1 MTWKKRIIS
10 IALCLCALL
19 CAASV
24 RADAAGAH
32 SHPICGANHKD
43 VGDHTSDNCSTPTWT
58 AWDGKSEITYTNNV
72 AYIYLSD
79 DVTLQINNDFGKP
92 KSLDVGNGKTLYL
105 CLNGHSL
112 TNRGSNTICVYGTL
126 VLCDCKGGGQN
137 NGTITHTKD
146 TDGSFTGSEGI
157 HVNSG
162 ATFTMYG
169 GTISGNNGGVQVYE
183 STFTMYGGKISNN
196 ASRGVDVYGGT
207 FTMYGGEITD
217 NTFIDSSTSNFG
229 GGAGVR
235 VRDSDTVQGNFA
247 MYGGEIS
254 NNTYEG
260 VGDGGGVY
268 ASSTGKFI
276 IQDGKITDNHCINTL
291 VGAYGGGLYISDA
304 HSELRIEN
312 STISNN
318 TCDGNGGGIFII
330 SNVTGSITNCTIS
343 NNSATDASSKGGGLA
358 FDTATVTI
366 TGGSITDNKTM
377 GKGGGMAVG
386 SWGDDSKITLSGS
399 MNFSGNAQGCTA
411 DENGKL
417 TGGTANDVHLNT
429 SSVYLRLASDFSKTS
444 AAPIVVT
451 TFSEPTNKTVKIAEG
466 IASVAKA
473 TDFTYGNGSN
483 SAIGIIAKTKADGTT
498 VELLACKH
506 NYSQKTDSDNHWQE
520 CSICKDKKDVAKHT
534 YFTDWQTNSI
544 KHWHECECGQKS
556 GEANHSYSSDWKTG
570 DGKHWHEC
578 ECGQKSGEANHSY
591 STAWQR
597 DDTSHFHECSACG
610 DKTDIAICVY
620 TARVT
625 SSHQKSDATCTAKAV
640 YWKSCV
646 CDRESTETFESGEKN
661 PNNHTGTLGS
671 WQSNDDGHWK
681 EYSCCQTKVQE
692 GTHTWDEGKVTTPA
706 TCTAVGEK
714 TYTCGTCNAKK
725 TEEIQVTGHAWDTKW
740 SKDNDHHWHKCKNA
754 NCTEIADQAEHSWN
768 EGEVTTSP
776 TCTTDGERTYTCA
789 VCSATKKEPIPAT
802 GHTWD
807 TKWSKDNDHHWHEC
821 KNANCTEIA
830 DQAEHNWN
838 EGEVTTPATCTT
850 DGEKTYTCTVC
861 RATKTKTIPAT
872 GHAWDTEWSKDNDHH
887 WHECNNANCDAVKDK
902 AEHRWN
908 EGKVTTPAT
917 CTTDGEKTFTCTVC
931 SATKKET
938 IPATG
943 HAWDTEWSKD
953 NDHHWHKCKNANCT
967 EIADQAEHSWNEGKV
982 TTSPTCTAVGEKT
995 YTCTAC
1001 SATKTE
1007 PVPATGHTPGAAVC
1021 ENKVAAT
1028 CTTAGSYDE
1037 VVYCTAC
1044 RNEVSRT
1051 QKTIDKLAHDY
1062 DTTKWVKADENQHGH
1077 KCKNCDA
1084 ITDLTAHVPGAAA
1097 TETTP
1102 QLCTVCG
1109 YVIAPATH
1117 PVHTWVF
1124 VAETPATCNAA
1135 GEREHYKCT
1144 CGRTSFKNGDV
1155 YDINE
1160 DASVLTIEK
1169 NSANHTGA
1177 PDSKWH
1183 SDSANHWQ
1191 EYTCCHARAN
1201 EAAHSGGAAT
1211 CTAQAVC
1218 QVCGKA
1224 YGPLAA
1230 HDWQPATCT
1239 APKTCT
1245 ACHVTDGAALAHD
1258 WGAWKVTTP
1267 ATKDAPGVET
1277 RTCAHNSAHTET
1289 RSIPKL
1295 STTVYTVSEDTKI
1308 AQIEAKVDGL
1318 DKILELNENKALVN
1332 DGKSVGVSLTVK
1344 NTASSGVS
1352 EKIKEKLAGSSMVGL
1367 RLELTVEK
1375 TVSENGA
1382 VVERENIPDTVEL
1395 LKTTI
1400 TLPAE
1405 LQGKSGYVV
1414 YRLHGDAVH
1423 VLTETPNENGEF
1435 ITVSA
1440 DKTQITICARLYSEY
1455 VIAYQTSGSSGGG
1468 YHPVNPT
1475 PVKATSANTG
1485 DAGVLLYG
1493 VTAALSLTGT
1503 AWLGA
1508 KGKKR

>member
-10 IALCLCALL
+10 IVLCLCALL

-24 RADAAGAH
+24 RAEAA
-32 SHPICGANHKD
+32 
-43 VGDHTSDNCSTPTWT
+43 DHTNHLVCGGTTCDHKTGTHITNTPTWT
-58 AWDGKSEITYTNNV
+58 AWDGTT
-72 AYIYLSD
+72 
-79 DVTLQINNDFGKP
+79 TINNDFFGNSTEKYLYLSQDVTPGDYIIVP
-92 KSLDVGNGKTLYL
+92 KGKTLYL

-112 TNRGSNTICVYGTL
+112 KSKAYYAIYVSGTL
-126 VLCDCKGGGQN
+126 VLCDCNGSEQGKGVISHGEE
-137 NGTITHTKD
+137 
-146 TDGSFTGSEGI
+146 DGSICGADGI
-157 HVNSG
+157 YVVDN
-162 ATFTMYG
+162 AIFTMYG
-169 GTISGNNGGVQVYE
+169 GTISNNDG
-183 STFTMYGGKISNN
+183 
-196 ASRGVDVYGGT
+196 RGVLVSGGT
-207 FTMYGGEITD
+207 FTMYGGEISH
-217 NTFIDSSTSNFG
+217 NTCITKSAAG
-229 GGAGVR
+229 GGGVW
-235 VRDSDTVQGNFA
+235 VKDDDSNIGNFT
-247 MYGGEIS
+247 MYGGTICK
-254 NNTYEG
+254 NTYKG
-260 VGDGGGVY
+260 IGNCGGGGVY
-268 ASSTGKFI
+268 ASGTGDFI
-276 IQDGKITDNHCINTL
+276 IQGGEITNNQCSYSATNTSN
-291 VGAYGGGLYISDA
+291 GASGGGLYISGKPR
-304 HSELRIEN
+304 ELKIEN
-312 STISNN
+312 CTISNN
-318 TCDGNGGGIFII
+318 TCDGEGGGIFII
-330 SNVTGSITNCTIS
+330 SNETGSITNCTIS
-343 NNSATDASSKGGGLA
+343 NNSATGASSKGGGLA

-366 TGGSITDNKTM
+366 TGGSITDNKTA
-377 GKGGGMAVG
+377 GKGGAMAVG
-386 SWGDDSKITLSGS
+386 SWGEDSKITLSSGLE
-399 MNFSGNAQGCTA
+399 FSGNAQGCTA
-411 DENGKL
+411 DKNGKL
-417 TGGTANDVHLNT
+417 IGGTANDVYLN
-429 SSVYLRLASDFSKTS
+429 SSAYLRLADDFSKTS
-444 AAPIVVT
+444 TAAIVVT
-451 TFSEPTNKTVKIAEG
+451 TASEPNNRSTVKIAEG
-466 IASVAKA
+466 SASAAKA

-520 CSICKDKKDVAKHT
+520 CSICGDKKDVAKHT
-534 YFTDWQTNSI
+534 YSTDWQTNSTKHWHECECGAKSGEADHAYSNEWKTGDGKHWHECACGQKSGEAEHSYSTAWKTGDG
-544 KHWHECECGQKS
+544 KHWHECECGQRS

-578 ECGQKSGEANHSY
+578 ECGQKSGEAAHSYSSDWKTDNSKHWHECECGQKSGEAAHSY
-591 STAWQR
+591 STAWKTGDGKHWHECECGQRSGEAEHSYSTAWDR
-597 DDTSHFHECSACG
+597 DDTSHFHKCSVCD

-625 SSHQKSDATCTAKAV
+625 SGHQKSDATCTAKAV

-646 CDRESTETFESGEKN
+646 CDRESTETFESGETN
-661 PNNHTGTLGS
+661 PNNHTGQLGD
-671 WQSNDDGHWK
+671 WQTNTDEHWK
-681 EYSCCQTKVQE
+681 VYSCCQAQSDK
-692 GTHTWDEGKVTTPA
+692 A
-706 TCTAVGEK
+706 A
-714 TYTCGTCNAKK
+714 
-725 TEEIQVTGHAWDTKW
+725 
-740 SKDNDHHWHKCKNA
+740 
-754 NCTEIADQAEHSWN
+754 HSWDD
-768 EGEVTTSP
+768 GEVTTSP
-776 TCTTDGERTYTCA
+776 TCTTA
-789 VCSATKKEPIPAT
+789 
-802 GHTWD
+802 
-807 TKWSKDNDHHWHEC
+807 
-821 KNANCTEIA
+821 
-830 DQAEHNWN
+830 
-838 EGEVTTPATCTT
+838 
-850 DGEKTYTCTVC
+850 
-861 RATKTKTIPAT
+861 
-872 GHAWDTEWSKDNDHH
+872 
-887 WHECNNANCDAVKDK
+887 
-902 AEHRWN
+902 
-908 EGKVTTPAT
+908 
-917 CTTDGEKTFTCTVC
+917 GEKTFTCTAC

-953 NDHHWHKCKNANCT
+953 NDHHWHKCKNCNAIDEST
-967 EIADQAEHSWNEGKV
+967 KAPHSWDNVEV
-982 TTSPTCTAVGEKT
+982 TTSATCTTPGVKT
-995 YTCTAC
+995 LTCTAC

-1007 PVPATGHTPGAAVC
+1007 RIDATGHAWDTKWSKDNDHHWHKCKNCNAIDTTSKAPHDWNSGTVTTPETCTTPGERTFTCTACSATKTETIPATGHAPGAAVC
-1021 ENKVAAT
+1021 ENKVTAT

-1044 RNEVSRT
+1044 GNEVSRT
-1051 QKTIDKLAHDY
+1051 KKTIDKLAHDY
-1062 DTTKWVKADENQHGH
+1062 DTTKWVKIDNDHHGH

-1144 CGRTSFKNGDV
+1144 CGRTSFKNGDD
-1155 YDINE
+1155 YYINE

-1218 QVCGKA
+1218 RVCGKA
-1224 YGPLAA
+1224 YGTVL
-1230 HDWQPATCT
+1230 
-1239 APKTCT
+1239 
-1245 ACHVTDGAALAHD
+1245 GHD

-1295 STTVYTVSEDTKI
+1295 STAVYTVSEDTKI

-1344 NTASSGVS
+1344 NTASSSVS
-1352 EKIKEKLAGSSMVGL
+1352 EKIKEKLAGSNLVGL

-1375 TVSENGA
+1375 TVTANG
-1382 VVERENIPDTVEL
+1382 VVESKQTIPDAGVL

-1400 TLPAE
+1400 TLPTE

-1414 YRLHGDAVH
+1414 YRLHDENVH
-1423 VLTETPNENGEF
+1423 VLTETANENGEF
-1435 ITVSA
+1435 ISVSA

-1455 VIAYQTSGSSGGG
+1455 VIAYQTGGSSGGG

-1508 KGKKR
+1508 KSRKH

>member
-24 RADAAGAH
+24 RAEATGAH

-43 VGDHTSDNCSTPTWT
+43 IGNHTSDNCSTPTWT
-58 AWDGKSEITYTNNV
+58 AWNGTQEINNSSNLFKNTSKLYLYLSEDVTTNNNIIV
-72 AYIYLSD
+72 PE
-79 DVTLQINNDFGKP
+79 N
-92 KSLDVGNGKTLYL
+92 KTLYL
-105 CLNGHSL
+105 CLNGYSL
-112 TNRGSNTICVYGTL
+112 ANIGQYESYTIQVDGTL
-126 VLCDCKGGGQN
+126 VLCDCNSSKQN
-137 NGTITHTKD
+137 NGNITHGMRANGTKN
-146 TDGSFTGSEGI
+146 TGAGVAVYDG
-157 HVNSG
+157 
-162 ATFTMYG
+162 TF
-169 GTISGNNGGVQVYE
+169 I
-183 STFTMYGGKISNN
+183 MYGGKISNN
-196 ASRGVDVYGGT
+196 ASRGVDVNGGT
-207 FTMYGGEITD
+207 FTMYGGEISGNTYAD
-217 NTFIDSSTSNFG
+217 NPNYNYG

-247 MYGGEIS
+247 MYGGKIS
-254 NNTYEG
+254 NNTYKG
-260 VGDGGGVY
+260 GGDGGGVY
-268 ASSTGKFI
+268 ASGTGDFI
-276 IQDGKITDNHCINTL
+276 IQGGKITDNQCSYNGTNTS
-291 VGAYGGGLYISDA
+291 VTTFGGGLYITDR
-304 HSELRIEN
+304 HSTLKIEN
-312 STISNN
+312 NTVISNN
-318 TCDGNGGGIFII
+318 TCDGDGGGIFIGGDA
-330 SNVTGSITNCTIS
+330 TGSITNCTIS
-343 NNSATDASSKGGGLA
+343 GNNATRKDSMGGGLT
-358 FDTATVTI
+358 FQNSTFTI
-366 TGGSITDNKTM
+366 EKCTITDNKTA
-377 GKGGGMAVG
+377 GKGGAICLMT
-386 SWGDDSKITLSGS
+386 DDAYVTLSSGL
-399 MNFSGNAQGCTA
+399 NFSGNAQGCTA

-417 TGGTANDVHLNT
+417 TGGTANDVYLN
-429 SSVYLRLASDFSKTS
+429 SSSAYLRLASDFSKTS
-444 AAPIVVT
+444 GAIVVT
-451 TFSEPTNKTVKIAEG
+451 TSSEPTNKTVKIAEG
-466 IASVAKA
+466 IAGAA
-473 TDFTYGNGSN
+473 NAADFTYGNGST
-483 SAIGIIAKTKADGTT
+483 SGIGIIAKTNNGT

-506 NYSQKTDSDNHWQE
+506 SYSTQKDETNHWQE
-520 CSICKDKKDVAKHT
+520 CSICKDKKDVTKHT
-534 YFTDWQTNSI
+534 YSNTWKKNSTQ
-544 KHWHECECGQKS
+544 HWHECECGAKSGEADHAYSNEWKTGDSKHWHECACGQKS
-556 GEANHSYSSDWKTG
+556 GEAEHAYSNEWKTG

-578 ECGQKSGEANHSY
+578 ECGQKSEEAEHSY

-597 DDTSHFHECSACG
+597 DDTRHFHECSACG
-610 DKTDIAICVY
+610 DKTDITPCVY
-620 TARVT
+620 DKEDASSNYRV
-625 SSHQKSDATCTAKAV
+625 SNATCTAKAV
-640 YWKSCV
+640 YRKSCV
-646 CDRESTETFESGEKN
+646 CARAGTETFEDGEKN

-681 EYSCCQTKVQE
+681 EYSCCRTKVQE
-692 GTHTWDEGKVTTPA
+692 GTHTWDEGKVTA
-706 TCTAVGEK
+706 
-714 TYTCGTCNAKK
+714 
-725 TEEIQVTGHAWDTKW
+725 
-740 SKDNDHHWHKCKNA
+740 
-754 NCTEIADQAEHSWN
+754 
-768 EGEVTTSP
+768 
-776 TCTTDGERTYTCA
+776 
-789 VCSATKKEPIPAT
+789 
-802 GHTWD
+802 
-807 TKWSKDNDHHWHEC
+807 
-821 KNANCTEIA
+821 
-830 DQAEHNWN
+830 
-838 EGEVTTPATCTT
+838 PATCTT
-850 DGEKTYTCTVC
+850 DGEKTYTCTAC
-861 RATKTKTIPAT
+861 SATKKETIPAT

-902 AEHRWN
+902 AEHSWDN
-908 EGKVTTPAT
+908 VEVTTPAT
-917 CTTDGEKTFTCTVC
+917 CTTDGEKTYTCTACSATKTETIGASGHTWGTDWVKDDSDKDHHWHECTKCHEKKDLTEHDWDEGTVTTPATCTTPGVKTFSCGTCSATKKETIPATGHAWDTEWSKDNDHHWHECKNANCDAVKDKAEHSWNEGEVTTPATCTAAGEKTYTCAVC

-953 NDHHWHKCKNANCT
+953 NDHHWHKCKNCNAIDAST
-967 EIADQAEHSWNEGKV
+967 KAPHSWDNVEV
-982 TTSPTCTAVGEKT
+982 TTPATCTAAGVKT

-1007 PVPATGHTPGAAVC
+1007 PVPATGHTPGAAVR
-1021 ENKVAAT
+1021 ENIVAAT

-1044 RNEVSRT
+1044 GNEVSRT

-1102 QLCTVCG
+1102 QLCTECG

-1117 PVHTWVF
+1117 PDHTWVF

-1144 CGRTSFKNGDV
+1144 CGRTSFKNGDA

-1191 EYTCCHARAN
+1191 EYTCCHARAS

-1224 YGPLAA
+1224 YGPLA
-1230 HDWQPATCT
+1230 
-1239 APKTCT
+1239 
-1245 ACHVTDGAALAHD
+1245 AHD

-1295 STTVYTVSEDTKI
+1295 STAVYTVSEDTKI

-1352 EKIKEKLAGSSMVGL
+1352 EKIKEKLAGSNLVGL

-1375 TVSENGA
+1375 TVTANG
-1382 VVERENIPDTVEL
+1382 VVEWKQTIPDAGVL

-1414 YRLHGDAVH
+1414 YRLHDGNVH
-1423 VLTETPNENGEF
+1423 VLTETANENGEF
-1435 ITVSA
+1435 ISVSA

-1455 VIAYQTSGSSGGG
+1455 VIAYQTGGSSGGG

-1493 VTAALSLTGT
+1493 VMAALSLTGT

-1508 KGKKR
+1508 KSRKH

>member
-24 RADAAGAH
+24 RAEAEDAATTH
-32 SHPICGANHKD
+32 TDHPICGANHKD

-58 AWDGKSEITYTNNV
+58 AWNGGDIPYDTNNV

-146 TDGSFTGSEGI
+146 KDGSFTGSEGI
-157 HVNSG
+157 HVDSG
-162 ATFTMYG
+162 AAFIMYG
-169 GTISGNNGGVQVYE
+169 GTISGNNGGVQVYK
-183 STFTMYGGKISNN
+183 STFTMYGGKISGN
-196 ASRGVDVYGGT
+196 AGRGVLVSGGT
-207 FTMYGGEITD
+207 FTMYGGEISH
-217 NTFIDSSTSNFG
+217 NTCITTSAEG
-229 GGAGVR
+229 GGGVW
-235 VRDSDTVQGNFA
+235 VKDNGSNIGNFA
-247 MYGGEIS
+247 MYGGTIC
-254 NNTYEG
+254 NNTYKG
-260 VGDGGGVY
+260 IGNCGGGGVY
-268 ASSTGKFI
+268 ASGTGDFI
-276 IQDGKITDNHCINTL
+276 IQGGTITGNQCSYNGTSTSN
-291 VGAYGGGLYISDA
+291 GASGGGLYISDA
-304 HSELRIEN
+304 HSKLRIEN

-318 TCDGNGGGIFII
+318 TCDGDGGGIFII

-343 NNSATDASSKGGGLA
+343 NNSATGASSKGGGLA

-377 GKGGGMAVG
+377 GKGGGMAVE
-386 SWGDDSKITLSGS
+386 SWGKDSNLTLSGS

-444 AAPIVVT
+444 TAPIVVT
-451 TFSEPTNKTVKIAEG
+451 TAFEPNANGYKKIAVDNRTTPVPTDFKYGNDDTAICTYTVTEGGNKTV
-466 IASVAKA
+466 
-473 TDFTYGNGSN
+473 
-483 SAIGIIAKTKADGTT
+483 
-498 VELLACKH
+498 ELRACKH
-506 NYSQKTDSDNHWQE
+506 SGAWKPNTDDASSGHWRKCTNCDTTQT
-520 CSICKDKKDVAKHT
+520 AAHT
-534 YFTDWQTNSI
+534 EKI
-544 KHWHECECGQKS
+544 
-556 GEANHSYSSDWKTG
+556 
-570 DGKHWHEC
+570 
-578 ECGQKSGEANHSY
+578 
-591 STAWQR
+591 
-597 DDTSHFHECSACG
+597 
-610 DKTDIAICVY
+610 
-620 TARVT
+620 
-625 SSHQKSDATCTAKAV
+625 DAAVEPTCTA
-640 YWKSCV
+640 
-646 CDRESTETFESGEKN
+646 
-661 PNNHTGTLGS
+661 TGLT
-671 WQSNDDGHWK
+671 
-681 EYSCCQTKVQE
+681 
-692 GTHTWDEGKVTTPA
+692 EGKHCSVCGAVIVAQTTVPAKAHDWGTQWISDDSDKNHHWHKCNNCNAINTTSKAPHDWNSGTVTTPA
-706 TCTAVGEK
+706 TCTTPGEK

-725 TEEIQVTGHAWDTKW
+725 TEEI
-740 SKDNDHHWHKCKNA
+740 
-754 NCTEIADQAEHSWN
+754 
-768 EGEVTTSP
+768 
-776 TCTTDGERTYTCA
+776 
-789 VCSATKKEPIPAT
+789 PAS
-802 GHTWD
+802 GHT
-807 TKWSKDNDHHWHEC
+807 
-821 KNANCTEIA
+821 
-830 DQAEHNWN
+830 
-838 EGEVTTPATCTT
+838 EVIDAAVEATCTEP
-850 DGEKTYTCTVC
+850 GKTEGKHCSVCNAVLVAQKVVPAKGHTEVVDAAVEATCTKTGLTEGKHCSVC
-861 RATKTKTIPAT
+861 NTVLVEQTTIPAK
-872 GHAWDTEWSKDNDHH
+872 GHTEVI
-887 WHECNNANCDAVKDK
+887 DAAV
-902 AEHRWN
+902 E
-908 EGKVTTPAT
+908 AT
-917 CTTDGEKTFTCTVC
+917 CTEPGKT
-931 SATKKET
+931 
-938 IPATG
+938 
-943 HAWDTEWSKD
+943 
-953 NDHHWHKCKNANCT
+953 
-967 EIADQAEHSWNEGKV
+967 EGKHCSV
-982 TTSPTCTAVGEKT
+982 CNTVLVEQTT
-995 YTCTAC
+995 
-1001 SATKTE
+1001 
-1007 PVPATGHTPGAAVC
+1007 VPAKGHTEVVDAAV
-1021 ENKVAAT
+1021 EAT
-1028 CTTAGSYDE
+1028 CT
-1037 VVYCTAC
+1037 
-1044 RNEVSRT
+1044 
-1051 QKTIDKLAHDY
+1051 KTGLTEGKHCSVCNAVLVAQQTVPVKAHDY

-1102 QLCTVCG
+1102 QLCTECG

-1117 PVHTWVF
+1117 PEHTWVF
-1124 VAETPATCNAA
+1124 VAETPATCNAT
-1135 GEREHYKCT
+1135 GVKEHYKCDCRRKSVT
-1144 CGRTSFKNGDV
+1144 DGV
-1155 YDINE
+1155 YDIVSDTELILAINP
-1160 DASVLTIEK
+1160 
-1169 NSANHTGA
+1169 ANHTGA

-1230 HDWQPATCT
+1230 HAWQPATCT

-1245 ACHVTDGAALAHD
+1245 ACHVTEGAALGHD
-1258 WGAWKVTTP
+1258 WGAWKVTAP

-1277 RTCAHNSAHTET
+1277 RTCTHNSAHTET

-1318 DKILELNENKALVN
+1318 DKILESDENKALVN

-1352 EKIKEKLAGSSMVGL
+1352 EKIKEKLAGSNLVGL

-1375 TVSENGA
+1375 TVTANG
-1382 VVERENIPDTVEL
+1382 VVESKQTIPDAGVL

-1414 YRLHGDAVH
+1414 YRLHDGNVH
-1423 VLTETPNENGEF
+1423 VLTETANENGEF

-1455 VIAYQTSGSSGGG
+1455 VIAYQTGGSSGGG

-1503 AWLGA
+1503 AWLGV
-1508 KGKKR
+1508 KSRKH